1 MIKNMSLIGS
11 GNCATYFALSFKKK
25 NILINNIF
33 SRNKKTGTDLA
44 NKVNA
49 EFINK
54 IEDIKPTDLI
64 LVCVHDDEIENLI
77 KLLPNVLIVHTSGS
91 TSITVLKNK
100 LTYGVI
106 YPLQS
111 LSKDLDNNNV
121 PICIEGNSKKVEEKL
136 IQLTR
141 KISDKIYVLNS
152 EKRKYLHL
160 TAVIVS
166 NFSNYLYSI
175 AHEIL
180 QNENLDFNILH
191 PLIQHTI
198 DKNMKQNPYLNQTG
212 PAKRGDLNTI
222 KQHLNLLEDEDYR
235 NLYELLSN
243 NILKKY
249 EK

>member
-64 LVCVHDDEIENLI
+64 LVCVHDDEIENII

-91 TSITVLKNK
+91 TSITVFKKK

-111 LSKDLDNNNV
+111 LSKDLNNNV
-121 PICIEGNSKKVEEKL
+121 PICIEGSSKKVEEKL

-198 DKNMKQNPYLNQTG
+198 DKNMKQPPYLNQTG

-222 KQHLNLLEDEDYR
+222 KQHLNLLEDEDYK